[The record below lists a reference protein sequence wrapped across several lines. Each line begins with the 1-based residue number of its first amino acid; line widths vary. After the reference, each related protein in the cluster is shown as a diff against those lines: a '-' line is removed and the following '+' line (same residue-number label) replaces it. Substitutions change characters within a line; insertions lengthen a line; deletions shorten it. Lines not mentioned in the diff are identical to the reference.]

1 MSFIS
6 FSFLAFFAV
15 LFCLYYVIPRRF
27 QWMLLLLGSYVFYL
41 FGGVQYIGYILVTT
55 LSTYLLAR
63 RLGTLHA
70 SQDAYLAAH
79 KKELD
84 REAKKAYKAGVKRRM
99 WKWLLLG
106 LFLNFGILAVIKYLD
121 FGIQNLNAILGL
133 FGAGQLGLFRFA
145 LPLGIS
151 FYTFQSMGYLIDV
164 YRGKTQA
171 EKNLGKFALFVSF
184 FPQILQGPIS
194 RFDQL
199 APTLFAEHAFDSRN
213 VSFGLQRMLWG
224 FFKKVV
230 IADRVA
236 VAVQAIVTTRTDAGD
251 PAYTGLFVLLGL
263 VLYAIQIYGD
273 FTGGIDITIGMA
285 QMLGVKL
292 PENFERP
299 YFSKSIAEY
308 WRRWHMTLG
317 EWFKDYLF
325 YPLSICRPM
334 MKLANFSRRKFGDK
348 IGKRVTVYISTLAV
362 WFTTG
367 LWHGAAWNF
376 VVWGLLNGVIIL
388 ISYELEPLY
397 RRFHAKFH
405 VEKHFAYRL
414 FQVGRTFLLM
424 GALRMLDVYHD
435 VGLTFRMLGSI
446 FTAPNFAALGDAAL
460 LEGLGLTAG
469 DVAVVA
475 LGVVV
480 MLAVS
485 LAGRRGSVR
494 VRLAARPFVL
504 RYCLF
509 FLLTLVIL
517 VFGAYGIGYNA
528 SDFIYSV
535 F

>member
-299 YFSKSIAEY
+299 YFSKSIAAQ
-308 WRRWHMTLG
+308 RRHYSHFL
-317 EWFKDYLF
+317 
-325 YPLSICRPM
+325 R
-334 MKLANFSRRKFGDK
+334 A
-348 IGKRVTVYISTLAV
+348 
-362 WFTTG
+362 
-367 LWHGAAWNF
+367 GAA
-376 VVWGLLNGVIIL
+376 VPQIPRE
-388 ISYELEPLY
+388 ISRGEA
-397 RRFHAKFH
+397 F
-405 VEKHFAYRL
+405 RL
-414 FQVGRTFLLM
+414 SPVPGGADVPAHGR
-424 GALRMLDVYHD
+424 
-435 VGLTFRMLGSI
+435 
-446 FTAPNFAALGDAAL
+446 AAH
-460 LEGLGLTAG
+460 
-469 DVAVVA
+469 
-475 LGVVV
+475 
-480 MLAVS
+480 
-485 LAGRRGSVR
+485 AGRVS
-494 VRLAARPFVL
+494 
-504 RYCLF
+504 
-509 FLLTLVIL
+509 
-517 VFGAYGIGYNA
+517 
-528 SDFIYSV
+528 
-535 F
+535 